1 MSVNVNVLAVPPS
14 VSSQIV
20 TASNANLQ
28 QAFTKLVV
36 HDGTN
41 LGYKVHVIGHAE
53 SYVFGNTTAT
63 PITVINTNVQ
73 FTQATQ
79 TLNPLSVNFDISGNG
94 LRYIGTGNGT
104 FFVHINL
111 NAISGAGA
119 QQCSFYTAKN
129 GTILSNSKCSQKIDS
144 GAGQNGVSSTIVSLT
159 TNDIITLWMAN
170 NTATN
175 SITITDVSFEAFAL
189 N

>member
-1 MSVNVNVLAVPPS
+1 MSVNVNILAVPPT
-14 VSSQIV
+14 VSAQIV
-20 TASNANLQ
+20 TASNANPQ

-53 SYVFGNTTAT
+53 SFVFGNTTAT

-73 FTQATQ
+73 FTQGIQ
-79 TLNPLSVNFDISGNG
+79 TLNPLSVNFDISGSG
-94 LRYIGTGNGT
+94 LRYIGTSVGT

-111 NAISGAGA
+111 NAISGSGS
-119 QQCSFYTAKN
+119 QQCSFYTGKN
-129 GTILSNSKCSQKIDS
+129 GAILTNSKCSQKIDS
-144 GAGQNGVSSTIVSLT
+144 GSGQNGVSSAIISLT

-170 NTATN
+170 NTAAN
-175 SITITDVSFEAFAL
+175 SITITDVSFEVFAL

>member
-1 MSVNVNVLAVPPS
+1 MSVNVNILAVPPT
-14 VSSQIV
+14 VSAQIV
-20 TASNANLQ
+20 TASNANPQ

-53 SYVFGNTTAT
+53 SFVFGNTTAT

-73 FTQATQ
+73 FTQGIQ
-79 TLNPLSVNFDISGNG
+79 TLNPLSVNFDISGSG
-94 LRYIGTGNGT
+94 LRYIGKVVGT

-111 NAISGAGA
+111 NAISGSGA

-129 GTILSNSKCSQKIDS
+129 GAILSNSKCSQRIDN
-144 GAGQNGVSSTIVSLT
+144 GAGQNGVSSAIVSLT

-170 NTATN
+170 NTAAN
-175 SITITDVSFEAFAL
+175 SITITDVSFEVFAL

>member
-1 MSVNVNVLAVPPS
+1 MSVNVNILAVPPT
-14 VSSQIV
+14 VSAQIV
-20 TASNANLQ
+20 TASNANPQ

-53 SYVFGNTTAT
+53 SFVFGNTTAT

-73 FTQATQ
+73 FTQGIQ
-79 TLNPLSVNFDISGNG
+79 TLNPLSVNFDISGSG
-94 LRYIGTGNGT
+94 LRYIGTSVGT

-111 NAISGAGA
+111 NAISGSGA
-119 QQCSFYTAKN
+119 QQCSFYTGKN
-129 GTILSNSKCSQKIDS
+129 GAILTNSKCSQKIDN
-144 GAGQNGVSSTIVSLT
+144 GAGQNGVSSAIVSLT

-170 NTATN
+170 NTAAN
-175 SITITDVSFEAFAL
+175 SITITDVSFEVFAL

>member
-1 MSVNVNVLAVPPS
+1 MSVNVNILAVPPT
-14 VSSQIV
+14 VSAQIV
-20 TASNANLQ
+20 TASNANPQ

-53 SYVFGNTTAT
+53 SFVFGNTTAT

-73 FTQATQ
+73 FTQGIQ

-94 LRYIGTGNGT
+94 LRYIGTENGT

-129 GTILSNSKCSQKIDS
+129 GVILNNSKCSQRIDNN
-144 GAGQNGVSSTIVSLT
+144 AGQNGVSSTIVSLT

-170 NTATN
+170 NTAAN

>member
-1 MSVNVNVLAVPPS
+1 MSINVTILPVPPT
-14 VSSQIV
+14 VPAQIV
-20 TASNANLQ
+20 TSSNGNLQ

-41 LGYKVHVIGHAE
+41 LGYKVHVRGHAE
-53 SYVFGNTTAT
+53 SYVFGNATAT

-73 FTQATQ
+73 FTQGTQ

-94 LRYIGTGNGT
+94 LRYIGTENGT

-119 QQCSFYTAKN
+119 QQCSFYMAKN
-129 GTILSNSKCSQKIDS
+129 GAILSNSKCSQKIDS
-144 GAGQNGVSSTIVSLT
+144 GAGQNGVCSTIISLT

-170 NTATN
+170 NTANN